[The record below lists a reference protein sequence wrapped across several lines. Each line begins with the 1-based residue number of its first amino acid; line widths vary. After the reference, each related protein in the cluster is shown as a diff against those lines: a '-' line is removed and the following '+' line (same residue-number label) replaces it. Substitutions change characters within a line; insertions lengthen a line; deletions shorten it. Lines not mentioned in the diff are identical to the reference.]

1 MCESKKEG
9 AKRIPIGIVGIV
21 IGAIALFVAIFS
33 NDIERKLYP
42 PEEKTTTQLLM
53 DVGKTLLKSKVL
65 KEEIE
70 EDKLSKVDYCYMS
83 LGFVAMIIGIISW
96 VKKDHV
102 RISGAAVS
110 LGLIAVA
117 WQYVLIAVVI
127 AVVLIIISNV
137 FT

>member
-1 MCESKKEG
+1 MSESQGEG
-9 AKRIPIGIVGIV
+9 VKRIPIGIVGMV
-21 IGAIALFVAIFS
+21 VGAIALFVAIFS
-33 NDIERKLYP
+33 NDIEKKLDP

-65 KEEIE
+65 KEEVEE
-70 EDKLSKVDYCYMS
+70 EDNLSKVDYCYMS

-117 WQYVLIAVVI
+117 WQYVLIAVVVGVI
-127 AVVLIIISNV
+127 LIIISSLN
-137 FT
+137 